1 MLKETLYIT
10 VFCCKSLLH
19 TTPLLNQ
26 CLPDRRDKMKRE
38 SMASKLLEEKHQ
50 LKRLWLEVQLSVV
63 CVRAQHCSS
72 HRRCRIPHFPSLR
85 LLPRSRYGKALRLQP
100 QWANSQPVATAPIH
114 NHRIEGSPKLKA
126 LLSLRLG
133 ATASRS
139 DRLISSWRLG
149 WPWLWPLVCGPCRH
163 SIQSCSPGPFGTRS
177 SQEDRNHKACTE
189 SQRKA
194 YCYQIPHCANGE
206 WEFQSM
212 TPLFF
217 FFFQLSASP
226 NMSLW
231 MNLNIMYY

>member
-1 MLKETLYIT
+1 
-10 VFCCKSLLH
+10 
-19 TTPLLNQ
+19 
-26 CLPDRRDKMKRE
+26 MKRE
-38 SMASKLLEEKHQ
+38 SVASKLLEEKHQ
-50 LKRLWLEVQLSVV
+50 LKRLWLEVQLSVA

-72 HRRCRIPHFPSLR
+72 HRRCRFPSLL

-114 NHRIEGSPKLKA
+114 NRRIEGSPKLKA

-149 WPWLWPLVCGPCRH
+149 WSWLWPLVCGPCRH
-163 SIQSCSPGPFGTRS
+163 SIQSCSPGPFWDQVQSGGPQSQSLYRVPEKSILLPDS
-177 SQEDRNHKACTE
+177 SLCQWWVGISVND
-189 SQRKA
+189 
-194 YCYQIPHCANGE
+194 P
-206 WEFQSM
+206 
-212 TPLFF
+212 PFF
-217 FFFQLSASP
+217 FFFSQLSASP